1 MPVNNFD
8 SCFSPSFEQG
18 LDKVMLNAGNIL
30 DISLLGELSKFLH
43 FSRREPLIHMKPS
56 NFGETRRG
64 T

>member
-30 DISLLGELSKFLH
+30 DISLLGELSKSFYISPEESH
-43 FSRREPLIHMKPS
+43 
-56 NFGETRRG
+56 
-64 T
+64 